1 LQLRKNSLIVQ
12 RIVPIAIGKSFLPPS
27 FFVNKYRGYMPFVYI
42 IKSMKT
48 ESFYI
53 GKTYELEQRLLYH
66 NTAELNKGASKQGIP
81 WQYYFTLEVPTYALA
96 GKLEM
101 HIKGMKSREYCM
113 NLVKYPEISQK
124 LIEKYS

>member
-1 LQLRKNSLIVQ
+1 
-12 RIVPIAIGKSFLPPS
+12 
-27 FFVNKYRGYMPFVYI
+27 MPFVYI
-42 IKSMKT
+42 IKSIKT

-53 GKTYELEQRLLYH
+53 GKTYDLAERLRFH
-66 NTAELNKGASKQGIP
+66 NSMELNKGSSKSGIP
-81 WQYYFTLEVPTYALA
+81 WEYFFTLEVPTYMLA

-101 HIKGMKSREYCM
+101 HIKRMKSREYCI

>member
-1 LQLRKNSLIVQ
+1 
-12 RIVPIAIGKSFLPPS
+12 
-27 FFVNKYRGYMPFVYI
+27 MPFVYI
-42 IKSMKT
+42 IKSQKT

-53 GKTYELEQRLLYH
+53 GKTYDLEQRLFCH
-66 NTAELNKGASKQGIP
+66 NSNELNQGSSKSGIP
-81 WQYYFTLEVPTYALA
+81 WEYYFSLEVPTYELA

-101 HIKGMKSREYCM
+101 HIKRMKSREYCK